1 VDWTNSQGQLK
12 AWKDIW
18 SAGQG
23 VETVRAVEPVAAIVD
38 RMSDEYAQAL
48 RVPAFG

>member
-12 AWKDIW
+12 AWRDIW

-23 VETVRAVEPVAAIVD
+23 VEGVRAVEPVAAIVE
-38 RMSDEYAQAL
+38 RLAAEYAAAL
-48 RVPAFG
+48 DRPAFR